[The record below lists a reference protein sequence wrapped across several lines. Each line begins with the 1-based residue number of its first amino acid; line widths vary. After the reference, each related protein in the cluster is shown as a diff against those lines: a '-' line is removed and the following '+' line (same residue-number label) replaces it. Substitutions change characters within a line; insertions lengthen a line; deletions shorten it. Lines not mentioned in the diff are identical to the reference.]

1 MTQQPGGEQAR
12 KAEPVSGPIY
22 SFLTSVLQNMRR
34 FVNSWDVFMMQRL
47 IDVVG
52 LTVFICLSA
61 TLVLAVW
68 A

>member
-1 MTQQPGGEQAR
+1 
-12 KAEPVSGPIY
+12 
-22 SFLTSVLQNMRR
+22 
-34 FVNSWDVFMMQRL
+34 MQRL

>member
-1 MTQQPGGEQAR
+1 
-12 KAEPVSGPIY
+12 
-22 SFLTSVLQNMRR
+22 MRR

-52 LTVFICLSA
+52 LTVFICLIA